1 MSRPGHYRSAM
12 SAELSVLDPVPSA
25 VGRGWGRALTEMREL
40 ARAADRAGYAR
51 YWVTEYHA
59 SPLYLS
65 SATPILLGQVLAATE
80 RIGVAGCSM
89 LPNHPPLVVAEQ
101 FGTLATIY
109 PGRVGIG
116 LGRAPGT
123 DALTAGAL
131 RRGPADPA
139 AFTSSITDILGY
151 VGHGEPGGPGSR
163 VRAVPGEGTRTPVWV
178 LGSSVNGARVAGAL
192 GLPFVVASHFAP
204 SQAEAAVATYRS
216 VFDASAPTATIEA
229 PRVAAAVN
237 AAVAPSDDEARSL
250 FSTAMACAARLVSG
264 APGPLEPPLEDPEG
278 WRALAAGREGAVEEA
293 MRLSFVGA
301 PETVVTGLRDLEERW
316 GLEEVLVLSYIYDA
330 AARRRSY
337 ELLASA
343 WRP

>member
-1 MSRPGHYRSAM
+1 M
-12 SAELSVLDPVPSA
+12 SADLSVLDPVPLSRGRDRGAA
-25 VGRGWGRALTEMREL
+25 VAEMVEL
-40 ARAADRAGYAR
+40 ARVADSAGYAR
-51 YWVTEYHA
+51 YWITEYHA

-65 SATPILLGQVLAATE
+65 SATPILLGQVLAATR
-80 RIGVAGCSM
+80 RIGAASCSM

-101 FGTLATIY
+101 FGTLATLY

-123 DALTAGAL
+123 DTKTAAAL
-131 RRGPADPA
+131 RRGSADPA
-139 AFTSSITDILGY
+139 AFTSSITETLEYLG
-151 VGHGEPGGPGSR
+151 HCEPGGPERG
-163 VRAVPGEGTRTPVWV
+163 VRAVPGEGTRPPVWV

-237 AAVAPSDDEARSL
+237 AAVAPSEEEARRL
-250 FSTAMACAARLVSG
+250 FSTAMASAARVVSG
-264 APGPLEPPLEDPEG
+264 AAGPLEPPLEDPEG
-278 WRALAAGREGAVEEA
+278 WRALAAGRDGVVEEV
-293 MRLSFVGA
+293 MRLSSVGEPDA
-301 PETVVTGLRDLEERW
+301 VAADLRELEERW
-316 GLEEVLVLSYIYDA
+316 GLEEILVLSDIHDA
-330 AARRRSY
+330 AARHRSY

-343 WRP
+343 WHS

>member
-1 MSRPGHYRSAM
+1 M
-12 SAELSVLDPVPSA
+12 SADLSVLDPVPSA
-25 VGRGWGRALTEMREL
+25 LGRARGASLAEMSEL

-51 YWVTEYHA
+51 YWITEYHA
-59 SPLYLS
+59 SPLHLS

-80 RIGVAGCSM
+80 RIGVASCSM
-89 LPNHPPLVVAEQ
+89 LPNHSPLVIAEQ
-101 FGTLATIY
+101 FGTLATIH

-123 DALTAGAL
+123 DTMTAEAL

-139 AFTSSITDILGY
+139 AFAAGIAELLGY
-151 VGHGEPGGPGSR
+151 LGHGEPSGPGSG
-163 VRAVPGEGTRTPVWV
+163 VRAVPGEGTRPPVWV

-216 VFDASAPTATIEA
+216 VFDASVPTATIET

-237 AAVAPSDDEARSL
+237 AAVAPSEDEARRL
-250 FSTAMACAARLVSG
+250 FSTAMASAARLVSG
-264 APGPLEPPLEDPEG
+264 CAGPLEPPLDDPED
-278 WRALAAGREGAVEEA
+278 WRALASGREGAVEEA
-293 MRLSFVGA
+293 MRLSFVGT
-301 PETVVTGLRDLEERW
+301 PERVAAGLRELEDRW
-316 GLEEVLVLSYIYDA
+316 GLEEILVLSHIHDA

-337 ELLASA
+337 ELLAPA
-343 WRP
+343 WRS